1 MRQCLCSC
9 SKFLTP
15 CKNIKPR
22 KLRII
27 GTLIESNQESIFEE
41 KLKIDIV
48 VKMKQKEKEG
58 LWPRYPDVKLHE
70 NRVKIL

>member
-1 MRQCLCSC
+1 M
-9 SKFLTP
+9 
-15 CKNIKPR
+15 
-22 KLRII
+22 
-27 GTLIESNQESIFEE
+27 ESNQESIFEE

-70 NRVKIL
+70 NRIKIL